1 MPDPSQLVA
10 HRGFAGEYPENTI
23 EALSRAIELG
33 LDKVEID
40 VQLTSDGVPVMLH
53 DDDLKRTKE
62 IDRSIFD
69 IHSSELSNDNLES
82 LEQVVEWAQ
91 PNPTVTIF
99 VELKGESIKH
109 HGVEACVKAIAETCE
124 PIIDRCVFISF
135 DAPACGL
142 AKPSGF
148 KKMGWVLPSHDDI
161 TKKVCM
167 GLNPDY
173 IFCDVTYNADEYW
186 SGDWNWVVYE
196 VVDKNVAQ
204 TLIDSGVDL
213 IESKRPNELFD

>member
-23 EALSRAIELG
+23 EALERAIELG

-53 DDDLKRTKE
+53 DDDLKRTKGV
-62 IDRSIFD
+62 DRSIFD
-69 IHSSELSNDNLES
+69 IHSSELSNYNLES
-82 LEQVVEWAQ
+82 LRQVVEWGQ
-91 PNPTVTIF
+91 SNPIVKIF
-99 VELKGESIKH
+99 VELKGESIRH
-109 HGVEACVKAIAETCE
+109 HGVEASVKAIAETCK

-142 AKPSGF
+142 ALPSGF
-148 KKMGWVLPSHDDI
+148 KKMGWVMPSHDDI

-173 IFCDVTYNADEYW
+173 IFCDVACNAGDYW
-186 SGDWNWVVYE
+186 NGGWKWVVYE
-196 VVDKNVAQ
+196 VVDRNVAQ
-204 TLIDSGVDL
+204 ELIDRGVDL